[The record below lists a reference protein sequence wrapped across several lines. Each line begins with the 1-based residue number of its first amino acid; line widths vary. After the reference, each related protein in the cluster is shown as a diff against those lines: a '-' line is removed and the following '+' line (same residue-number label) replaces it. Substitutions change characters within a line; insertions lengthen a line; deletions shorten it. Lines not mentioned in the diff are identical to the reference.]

1 MKPFQIKNILIPTD
15 FSKTGS
21 LAIEHASFMARLFKA
36 NIFLLHVIEIKEPAF
51 EIYNPG
57 VTITD
62 LKSIEKIALQ
72 KLSEIATNLKKEYN
86 VKANILCSQG
96 NTSSEIVAAVTSN
109 DIDLV
114 IMGTHGASGFNE
126 FFVGSNAHKT
136 VTVCPCPVITV
147 QNHAKKIGFTDILL
161 PINNSLHSRQKV
173 DYTITLA
180 KKYGARIHVIGL
192 VDKNDA
198 DELKKF
204 KIKIESVEKVINK
217 ANLAYEV
224 KIIKGDNLAESAMK
238 YAKKS
243 KANLIVILTGQESKT
258 TGMFLGAFAKQ
269 IVNHSKIP
277 VMSIKPE
284 EGIYESVSLSAAN
297 PF

>member
-1 MKPFQIKNILIPTD
+1 MKTFQIKNILIPTD

-36 NIFLLHVIEIKEPAF
+36 NIFLLHVIEIKEPTLD
-51 EIYNPG
+51 IYNQGAG
-57 VTITD
+57 VID
-62 LKSIEKIALQ
+62 FKSIEKIALK
-72 KLSEIATNLKKEYN
+72 KLSEIATTLKKEYSIKTN
-86 VKANILCSQG
+86 VLCSQG
-96 NTSSEIVAAVTSN
+96 KTSDEIVAAVTSN

-147 QNHAKKIGFTDILL
+147 QSHAKKIGFTDIVL

-173 DYTITLA
+173 EYAVTLA
-180 KKYGARIHVIGL
+180 KKYAARIHVIGL
-192 VDKNDA
+192 VDKNEA
-198 DELKKF
+198 TEINKF
-204 KIKIESVEKVINK
+204 NIKIESVEKVIKK
-217 ANLAYEV
+217 ADLAYEI
-224 KIIKGDNLAESAMK
+224 KIIKGENLAESAMK
-238 YAKKS
+238 YAKKV
-243 KANLIVILTGQESKT
+243 KANLVVILTGQESKT

-269 IVNHSKIP
+269 MVNHSKIP

-284 EGIYESVSLSAAN
+284 EGIYESVSLSAAS

>member
-15 FSKTGS
+15 FSKTGA

-36 NIFLLHVIEIKEPAF
+36 NIFLLHVIEIKESAYDV
-51 EIYNPG
+51 YNQG
-57 VTITD
+57 LAIND
-62 LKSIEKIALQ
+62 LKSIEKIALNQ
-72 KLSEIATNLKKEYN
+72 LGEIAKNLKKEYN

-96 NTSSEIVAAVTSN
+96 NTSAEIVAAVTSN

-147 QNHAKKIGFTDILL
+147 QNHAKKIGFTDIVL

-173 DYTITLA
+173 EYAVTMA

-192 VDKNDA
+192 IDKNDGE
-198 DELKKF
+198 ELNKF
-204 KIKIESVEKVINK
+204 KIKIESVEKVIKK
-217 ANLAYEV
+217 ADLAYEI
-224 KIIKGDNLAESAMK
+224 KIIKGDNIAESAMK
-238 YAKKS
+238 YAKKV
-243 KANLIVILTGQESKT
+243 KANLVVILTGQESKT

-277 VMSIKPE
+277 VMSIKQE
-284 EGIYESVSLSAAN
+284 EGIYESPSLAAAS